1 MSALLKRLLH
11 CFRRK
16 LALSNDK
23 GISHQW

>member
-11 CFRRK
+11 CFCGK

-23 GISHQW
+23 GISHHW